1 MSRTVLNLT
10 CHLKKTPK
18 NLFFMPMQS
27 HASLLLITQSDVY
40 SALSHA
46 ESCDLL
52 LHTQIRMLWSNSCFF
67 FLFHMQSHE
76 IQYFIAN
83 KIKCLEHSLSSTCI
97 KQSYSNIKS
106 VLKSQLQVIFWHRLF
121 HSLILLLALKQV
133 FSGLRSLMGFILM
146 KGTSHL
152 GVNRGFLSDC
162 HNLRSFKYIVNM
174 HKYLVILKTQPF
186 CDAREQNIVA
196 GYSSIQ

>member
-10 CHLKKTPK
+10 CHLKKTPQK
-18 NLFFMPMQS
+18 SFF
-27 HASLLLITQSDVY
+27 HA
-40 SALSHA
+40 HA
-46 ESCDLL
+46 ESCEFTIDHAEWCVFCIITCRVVWFIIAHADTYVMVQFLF
-52 LHTQIRMLWSNSCFF
+52 I

-106 VLKSQLQVIFWHRLF
+106 VLKSLLQVIFWHRLF

-133 FSGLRSLMGFILM
+133 FSGLPSLMGFMLM
-146 KGTSHL
+146 
-152 GVNRGFLSDC
+152 
-162 HNLRSFKYIVNM
+162 
-174 HKYLVILKTQPF
+174 
-186 CDAREQNIVA
+186 
-196 GYSSIQ
+196 

>member
-1 MSRTVLNLT
+1 MVQ
-10 CHLKKTPK
+10 
-18 NLFFMPMQS
+18 FVF
-27 HASLLLITQSDVY
+27 I
-40 SALSHA
+40 
-46 ESCDLL
+46 
-52 LHTQIRMLWSNSCFF
+52 

-146 KGTSHL
+146 QGTSHL

-186 CDAREQNIVA
+186 CDAREQNSRRVQFNPVNVA
-196 GYSSIQ
+196 KSQNQCWYHKPVADNIDYESLAQVSSSYKEQFLKMKLTYLSTPIC